1 MKKTKKR
8 HLKPGRRPVHGGYV
22 FLRSGEILRNNRHV
36 ERYLADLRAGYVKEL
51 GPLESD
57 LSTGQTV
64 LLNQLITC
72 VGFTR
77 LIEEQARKT
86 SNISYLQTDAYIR
99 FLKHARQLC
108 LDLGLRPERPEKLT
122 YLEDVIVEGKKEA

>member
-1 MKKTKKR
+1 MGKTKTK

-22 FLRSGEILRNNRHV
+22 FLRSGAILRNNRHI
-36 ERYLADLRAGYVKEL
+36 ERYLTDLRAGYIKDL
-51 GPLESD
+51 GNS

-72 VGFTR
+72 CGFCR
-77 LIEEQARKT
+77 LVEEKARKT
-86 SNISYLQTDAYIR
+86 KNISYLRIDAYMK

-108 LDLGLRPERPEKLT
+108 LDLGLKPERLETLT
-122 YLEDVIVEGKKEA
+122 YLEDVFVDDKEGL